1 MGKKAMQ
8 QRMKSW
14 GSFCLILL
22 LLPYVV
28 TVFVHGGEFGR
39 EDNSGQV
46 IVKVRK
52 GEGNTDSKMRMYGED
67 GTTVRAVSRFFH
79 FGNNVGEEVD
89 TAEQIVEIP
98 WEEYFIGVMAQ
109 EVPPEGE
116 SEFLKAQAVLIRT
129 KLYQEL
135 DSQGEAEE
143 NTGETEASEGNTGGA
158 EASEGNTG
166 GAEASEGNTG
176 GTEAPEGNTGGA
188 GASEGNTGGTGAASE
203 GNTKEASKENSGEAG
218 GSGEQADTEKK
229 EKEEVRG
236 KTAQKGKIL
245 EERYLDKEE
254 AERKFGAADYEK
266 YYHQLQKAM
275 QETENQVLFY
285 QDAYAW
291 VPFHQ
296 SSNGMTRNAKEVLGQ
311 DSYPYLISKECQSDK
326 EAEDE
331 MQISTFE
338 YKEVQTKCQS
348 FLVAVAEKDAEKT
361 YQFSDFEILEYDTAG
376 YVSRLRIGETVCTG
390 DQFRDALSLASSAFS
405 LKDAEGKLRIT
416 TTGKGHGLGMS
427 QWTAQKMAKE
437 GKSYEEILQYFFE
450 GTVIMDGGKIQNH
463 YDL

>member
-28 TVFVHGGEFGR
+28 TVFVHGGEVGR

-46 IVKVRK
+46 VVKVRK
-52 GEGNTDSKMRMYGED
+52 GEGNTDSKMRTYGED

-79 FGNNVGEEVD
+79 FGNNVEEEVD

-166 GAEASEGNTG
+166 G
-176 GTEAPEGNTGGA
+176 
-188 GASEGNTGGTGAASE
+188 TGAASE

-218 GSGEQADTEKK
+218 RSGEQADTEKK

-236 KTAQKGKIL
+236 KTEQKSKIL

-254 AERKFGAADYEK
+254 AEKKFGAADYEK

-450 GTVIMDGGKIQNH
+450 GTVIMDGGEIQNH

>member
-28 TVFVHGGEFGR
+28 TVFVHGGEVGR

-46 IVKVRK
+46 VVKVRK
-52 GEGNTDSKMRMYGED
+52 GEGNTDSKMRTYGED

-79 FGNNVGEEVD
+79 FGNNVEEEVD

-143 NTGETEASEGNTGGA
+143 NTGETEASEGNTGG
-158 EASEGNTG
+158 
-166 GAEASEGNTG
+166 
-176 GTEAPEGNTGGA
+176 
-188 GASEGNTGGTGAASE
+188 TGAASE

-218 GSGEQADTEKK
+218 RSGEQADTEKK

-236 KTAQKGKIL
+236 KTEQKSKIL

-254 AERKFGAADYEK
+254 AEKKFGAADYEK

-450 GTVIMDGGKIQNH
+450 GTVIMDGGEIQNH